1 MTVNVRPFSRINV
14 SVFCAYALPAKMNTN
29 TSPNGRRKNCPR
41 LPRHRPKR
49 FTAIPGCIPGAH
61 SESDS
66 AGKPRLVRL
75 ENLWPRNP
83 VKPNSKSRGS
93 TCQRWAGRQRA
104 GINRSEVEDE
114 RALRERSSHP
124 LGLKFGA
131 GQAPID
137 ARRSSN
143 SGARAPRNSRLG
155 PPRTTPTGAHP
166 AAGASP
172 RVKRTQPR
180 AVVPRHARSRSGLPR
195 CVIWPDPCVALHPL
209 LGNVGP
215 LAEDSL
221 SPRTYAFPDDQDRR
235 RDSLR
240 RTSSI

>member
-1 MTVNVRPFSRINV
+1 MLIRSQIPARVRIPSLSNARRHNIGDLSDDGECPAVFQNQCIGVLRVRATHEDEHQHKSQRVEEELPPSTPASSQAVYRNPWMHSRRPF
-14 SVFCAYALPAKMNTN
+14 
-29 TSPNGRRKNCPR
+29 
-41 LPRHRPKR
+41 
-49 FTAIPGCIPGAH
+49 

-93 TCQRWAGRQRA
+93 TCQRWAGRQCA

-172 RVKRTQPR
+172 RVKRTP
-180 AVVPRHARSRSGLPR
+180 
-195 CVIWPDPCVALHPL
+195 
-209 LGNVGP
+209 
-215 LAEDSL
+215 
-221 SPRTYAFPDDQDRR
+221 
-235 RDSLR
+235 
-240 RTSSI
+240 